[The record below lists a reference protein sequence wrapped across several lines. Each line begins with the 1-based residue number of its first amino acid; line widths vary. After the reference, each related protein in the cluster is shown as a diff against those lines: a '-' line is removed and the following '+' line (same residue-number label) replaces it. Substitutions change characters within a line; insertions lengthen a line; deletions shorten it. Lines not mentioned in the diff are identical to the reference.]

1 MSYIKDIDPNSARVP
16 SAVAQTPTSA
26 TSMHTMPLLSASIL
40 MTAWVSFAWLYP
52 ALENDSIHS
61 INRDIDLS
69 IRQVN
74 RLGNDDVPTPMR
86 NNPSA
91 NKSLVL
97 DKTEEPIPW
106 RILTVQQGENMSLI
120 FKRIKQSPA
129 VLHALMST
137 GEHADE
143 LMHLMPG
150 DRINYQ
156 LVNNQLMALRIDPE
170 PGTTLLF
177 EKAPDGFTSQMI
189 ITELT
194 TATRDVQGVITD
206 SLFLAGQR
214 AGLSDNLI
222 MRLVEIYGWD
232 IDFALEIRQGD
243 HFRVFYEEQFLD
255 GEKVRDGN
263 ILVAEFVNKGKSYRA
278 VRYTNPEG
286 ETGFFTEQGFG
297 MRKAFLRTPV
307 KFNRISS
314 LFNPNRKHPI
324 LNTIRAH
331 KGVDYAAPTGTPVKA
346 TGDGTV
352 MSAGRNGGYGNA
364 VIIRHAGTY
373 ETLYAHLS
381 RFAKGMTRGKHVRQG
396 DIIGYV
402 GQTGLAS
409 GPHLHYEFRV
419 NGVHRNPLTVEL
431 PKTLP
436 IPDKYR
442 QHFQAQTGELIAK
455 LSASEPVPIANRDS
469 PDQDNL
475 ILALK
480 EKDSRSTTVH

>member
-1 MSYIKDIDPNSARVP
+1 
-16 SAVAQTPTSA
+16 
-26 TSMHTMPLLSASIL
+26 MPLLSGLIL
-40 MTAWVSFAWLYP
+40 VTAWISFAWLYP
-52 ALENDSIHS
+52 TLENDPIHS
-61 INRDIDLS
+61 YDKGADLS
-69 IRQVN
+69 IRQVRHFEN
-74 RLGNDDVPTPMR
+74 KALPTHLE
-86 NNPSA
+86 
-91 NKSLVL
+91 NKLATDYKPKVV
-97 DKTEEPIPW
+97 DKTEGPAPW
-106 RILTVQQGENMSLI
+106 RTVKVQKGDNMSLI

-129 VLHALMST
+129 VLHAIMST
-137 GEHADE
+137 GNHSEK
-143 LMHLMPG
+143 LMQLMPG
-150 DRINYQ
+150 DEINYQ
-156 LVNNQLMALRIDPE
+156 VLDNQLMVLRVDPE

-177 EKAPDGFTSQMI
+177 EKIPDGFTSQKI

-194 TATRDVQGVITD
+194 TTTRDVQGVITD
-206 SLFLAGQR
+206 SLFLAGQQ

-232 IDFALEIRQGD
+232 IDFALEIRNGD
-243 HFRVFYEEQFLD
+243 HFRVLYEEQFLD

-286 ETGFFTEQGFG
+286 ETGFFNEQGYS

-352 MSAGRNGGYGNA
+352 MSAGRNDGYGNA

-381 RFAKGMTRGKHVRQG
+381 RFANGMTRGKHVRQG

-409 GPHLHYEFRV
+409 GPHLHYEFRI

-431 PKTLP
+431 PKALP

-442 QHFQAQTGELIAK
+442 QHFQSQTGTLIAK
-455 LSASEPVPIANRDS
+455 LNSSVPATIASKDS

-480 EKDSRSTTVH
+480 EKDRHSTTVH

>member
-1 MSYIKDIDPNSARVP
+1 
-16 SAVAQTPTSA
+16 
-26 TSMHTMPLLSASIL
+26 MPLLSGLIL
-40 MTAWVSFAWLYP
+40 LTAWISFAWLYP
-52 ALENDSIHS
+52 TLENDPIHT
-61 INRDIDLS
+61 INRGSDLS

-74 RLGNDDVPTPMR
+74 HFGNKGLPTPLKI
-86 NNPSA
+86 NLAPD
-91 NKSLVL
+91 KSMVV
-97 DKTEEPIPW
+97 DKTEEPTSW
-106 RILTVQQGENMSLI
+106 STVNVQKGDNMSLI

-129 VLHALMST
+129 VLHILMST
-137 GEHADE
+137 GEHTDK
-143 LMHLMPG
+143 LMQLMPG
-150 DRINYQ
+150 DKINYQ
-156 LVNNQLMALRIDPE
+156 IVDNQLVALRVDPE

-214 AGLSDNLI
+214 VGLSDNLI

-232 IDFALEIRQGD
+232 IDFALEIRHGD
-243 HFRVFYEEQFLD
+243 HFRVLYEEQFLD

-278 VRYTNPEG
+278 VRYANPEG
-286 ETGFFTEQGFG
+286 VTGFFSEQGYS

-419 NGVHRNPLTVEL
+419 NGAHRNPLTVEL
-431 PKTLP
+431 PKALP

-442 QHFQAQTGELIAK
+442 QHFQAQTGALIAK
-455 LSASEPVPIANRDS
+455 LNTSVPTTIASKDS
-469 PDQDNL
+469 PDQNNL
-475 ILALK
+475 ILAALK
-480 EKDSRSTTVH
+480 EKDSRSTSVH

>member
-1 MSYIKDIDPNSARVP
+1 MSYIKDIKPSSDRV
-16 SAVAQTPTSA
+16 SLAVAKTLTTAASI
-26 TSMHTMPLLSASIL
+26 HTMPLLSGLIL
-40 MTAWVSFAWLYP
+40 LTAWISFAWLYP
-52 ALENDSIHS
+52 TLENDPIHT
-61 INRDIDLS
+61 INRGVDLS

-74 RLGNDDVPTPMR
+74 HFGNNDFPTPLKI
-86 NNPSA
+86 NLAPD
-91 NKSLVL
+91 KSMVV
-97 DKTEEPIPW
+97 DKTEEPNPW
-106 RILTVQQGENMSLI
+106 STVKVQKGDNMSLI

-129 VLHALMST
+129 VLHILMST
-137 GEHADE
+137 GEHTDK

-150 DRINYQ
+150 DEINYQ
-156 LVNNQLMALRIDPE
+156 IVDNQLIALRVDPE

-177 EKAPDGFTSQMI
+177 EKASDGFTSQMI

-232 IDFALEIRQGD
+232 IDFALEIRHGD

-278 VRYTNPEG
+278 VRYANPEG
-286 ETGFFTEQGFG
+286 ETGFFNEQGYS

-419 NGVHRNPLTVEL
+419 NGAHRNPLTVEL
-431 PKTLP
+431 PKALP
-436 IPDKYR
+436 IPDEYR
-442 QHFQAQTGELIAK
+442 QHFQAQTGALIAK
-455 LSASEPVPIANRDS
+455 LNTSVPATNASKGS

-480 EKDSRSTTVH
+480 EKDSRSATVH